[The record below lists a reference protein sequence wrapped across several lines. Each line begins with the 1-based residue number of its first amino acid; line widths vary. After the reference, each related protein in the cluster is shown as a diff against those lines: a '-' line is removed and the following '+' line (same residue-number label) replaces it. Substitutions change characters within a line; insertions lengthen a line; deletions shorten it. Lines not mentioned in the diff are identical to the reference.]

1 PGQPVTLGRSR
12 DNTVIVRDE
21 LASRLHAKIY
31 FEDGHWHLR
40 DFGLNGTRLDGVRVN
55 GAVELEDGGQV
66 QIGEVVLRFTTH
78 VKAGAKTETPPPAA
92 PTVVGSHIRLPA
104 AETHHGATKV
114 HEFPTDRVAP
124 SESDPDVTAK
134 QLRMDDLT
142 ALCKFMTG
150 AVETP
155 TPHDLITLALRTIL

>member
-55 GAVELEDGGQV
+55 GAVELEDGGHV
-66 QIGEVVLRFTTH
+66 QIGEVVLRVTTH
-78 VKAGAKTETPPPAA
+78 VKAGGQSQPP
-92 PTVVGSHIRLPA
+92 LPA
-104 AETHHGATKV
+104 PPTLVATH
-114 HEFPTDRVAP
+114 
-124 SESDPDVTAK
+124 
-134 QLRMDDLT
+134 
-142 ALCKFMTG
+142 
-150 AVETP
+150 
-155 TPHDLITLALRTIL
+155 